1 MLVSG
6 FQAFLHKHIA
16 VIAPAAHVRPT
27 SAEVNLS
34 IYSTLEGS
42 EITIA

>member
-1 MLVSG
+1 MLISG

-16 VIAPAAHVRPT
+16 VIAPAHVRPT